1 MERDRQSRLIEW
13 YRETAALALK
23 LESESDNASPQYH
36 CEGCGGALY
45 RDSGRFCHECLLFV
59 GDSLSVTQSLQ
70 RRIEAAEA
78 LLRKH
83 VDLREMQ
90 RQRESEVFH
99 ISVTTFLALWDKL
112 DKETRKALSPPMK
125 DSE

>member
-1 MERDRQSRLIEW
+1 MEDNPEYDATDAAHPAWWRGHDHTTQTFCQAVNDILDGKDDGHGVANEPWESVRRRL
-13 YRETAALALK
+13 LA
-23 LESESDNASPQYH
+23 
-36 CEGCGGALY
+36 
-45 RDSGRFCHECLLFV
+45 
-59 GDSLSVTQSLQ
+59 TQSLQ